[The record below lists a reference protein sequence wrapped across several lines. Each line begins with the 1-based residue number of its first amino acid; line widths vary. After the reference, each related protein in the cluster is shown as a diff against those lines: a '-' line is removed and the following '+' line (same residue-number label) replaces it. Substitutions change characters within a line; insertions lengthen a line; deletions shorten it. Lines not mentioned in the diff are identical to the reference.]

1 LADNIKIL
9 CVGQGAATMDLKYL
23 AYDLGLGKQAMFLHQ
38 DPEPFLND
46 LYSSSDIMFE
56 PRPQVGDHH
65 QEIP

>member
-1 LADNIKIL
+1 
-9 CVGQGAATMDLKYL
+9 MDLKYL